1 MALIEDELMVNAIAD
16 AVIDALEAN
25 RELDGVK
32 LFIRGGIPLPVPQD
46 KHPFSEVIIGE
57 ENPDTPM
64 TGGMYACQY
73 RGLITF
79 TAQLTTQGKADWLD
93 ISSDRRAHVRSYDLI
108 KRLVMV
114 SQAEL
119 QREVHQSL
127 DDLRTTITL
136 GVQTITEAVVQF
148 SIEGP
153 VIYGTEDRTDNY
165 ENFGSLP
172 FVVDTERTVI
182 E

>member
-1 MALIEDELMVNAIAD
+1 MALIENELMVNAIAD

-32 LFIRGGIPLPVPQD
+32 LFIRGGTPLPVPQD

-79 TAQLTTQGKADWLD
+79 TAQLTTQANADWLEVF
-93 ISSDRRAHVRSYDLI
+93 SDRRAHVRSYDLI
-108 KRLVMV
+108 KRLVMAA
-114 SQAEL
+114 QAEL

-127 DDLRTTITL
+127 DDLRTTIAL
-136 GVQTITEAVVQF
+136 GTQTITEAVVQLVLD
-148 SIEGP
+148 GP
-153 VIYGTEDRTDNY
+153 ILYGTEDRTDNY

-172 FVVDTERTVI
+172 FRVDTERTVT